1 MKHIIRAA
9 TSTVS
14 FCVISMFLLS
24 HSAAGPTRVGNGDDG
39 GDLEAAVPVR
49 SGILVETRLEAVNK
63 LKALQVS
70 GVEGLGL
77 LIPEVEKAEMLL
89 VGQNIDLSKTDA
101 TVEQKSD
108 ALEVA
113 RAIGAVGNQG
123 QLVYART
130 FAEPHAAT
138 RFFPAALLL
147 DRNQLVALHIHE
159 ALHRA
164 LPAGIRE
171 NEKSV
176 SRITLAIAAHDS
188 TFDRIK
194 STVAKEMKAHRSSL
208 AGAAVNIENGTSQ
221 NSRGSLSEEQSN
233 ILRSLNRSRHNSVE
247 YSYRSFFMPESNQ
260 SAAPISALHSLKSFM
275 YPFGSSRDDQ
285 AGAFGFGLELT
296 FVGLTERWYL
306 GPVGLS
312 TRLRVAQWDEFEVQ
326 LLAALHLNTLS
337 AGEIKDIPVG
347 RDTGTFGVA
356 VRREDE
362 RVRIENQI
370 YFVPGSETQQTVSGS
385 PYTHRYGSSLA
396 VRFAALGKFP
406 IAPKNSYEFGGMAE
420 VLLSGPY
427 EVTGGGTSSKT
438 DRIRVVSVGPEFG
451 YRVGDL
457 RFSLNGRFVVD
468 STRDVSLDQLG
479 DLLGQG
485 VGQGSVGAAA
495 AWNF

>member
-1 MKHIIRAA
+1 MRQMKRV
-9 TSTVS
+9 TSAFALT
-14 FCVISMFLLS
+14 CVMTGLICSTGF
-24 HSAAGPTRVGNGDDG
+24 AGPTRVGNGDDG
-39 GDLEAAVPVR
+39 GDLESAVEIR
-49 SGILVETRLEAVNK
+49 SGVLVETRLEAVKK

-70 GVEGLGL
+70 GIEGLGL
-77 LIPEVEKAEMLL
+77 LIPEVEKTEMYL

-101 TVEQKSD
+101 TAEQKTD

-113 RAIGAVGNQG
+113 RSIGAVGSQN

-147 DRNQLVALHIHE
+147 DRNQLIALHIHE

-176 SRITLAIAAHDS
+176 SRITLAIAAKDS
-188 TFDRIK
+188 TFDRVK
-194 STVAKEMKAHRSSL
+194 SSVAKEMKLHEASVL
-208 AGAAVNIENGTSQ
+208 AAGERATKT
-221 NSRGSLSEEQSN
+221 GSTTEDQAN
-233 ILRSLNRSRHNSVE
+233 ILRSFKRSRHNSVE
-247 YSYRSFFMPESNQ
+247 YSYRSFFMPESTQ

-275 YPFGSSRDDQ
+275 YPFGSSSDDQ
-285 AGAFGFGLELT
+285 AGAFGFGLEFT

-306 GPVGLS
+306 GPVGIS
-312 TRLRVAQWDEFEVQ
+312 TRLRVAEWDDFEVQ

-347 RDTGTFGVA
+347 RDTGTFGIA

-362 RVRIENQI
+362 RIRIENQI
-370 YFVPGSETQQTVSGS
+370 YFVPGSETQQSVGGN

-406 IAPKNSYEFGGMAE
+406 MAQRKSYELGGMAE

-427 EVTGGGTSSKT
+427 EVVGGGTSSKT

-457 RFSLNGRFVVD
+457 RFSLNGRFVLD

>member
-1 MKHIIRAA
+1 MKRMMKSA
-9 TSTVS
+9 TFVS
-14 FCVISMFLLS
+14 CATLVLFSVPGFS
-24 HSAAGPTRVGNGDDG
+24 GPTRVGNGDDG
-39 GDLEAAVPVR
+39 GDLESAVEIR
-49 SGILVETRLEAVNK
+49 SGVLVETRLEAVKK

-77 LIPEVEKAEMLL
+77 LIPEVEKTEMFL

-101 TVEQKSD
+101 TAEQKSD

-113 RAIGAVGNQG
+113 RAIGAVGNQN

-147 DRNQLVALHIHE
+147 DRNQLIALHIHE

-176 SRITLAIAAHDS
+176 SRITLAIAGKDS
-188 TFDRIK
+188 TFDRVK
-194 STVAKEMKAHRSSL
+194 STVAKELK
-208 AGAAVNIENGTSQ
+208 ENGSAFSAA
-221 NSRGSLSEEQSN
+221 NGYSRAEGTTTEEQIN
-233 ILRSLNRSRHNSVE
+233 VLRSLNRARHNYVE
-247 YSYRSFFMPESNQ
+247 YSYRSFFMPDSTQ

-275 YPFGSSRDDQ
+275 YPFGSSRDNQ
-285 AGAFGFGLELT
+285 AGAFGFGIEFT
-296 FVGLTERWYL
+296 YVGLTERWYL

-312 TRLRVAQWDEFEVQ
+312 TRLRVAEWNDFEVQ
-326 LLAALHLNTLS
+326 LFSALHLNTLS

-347 RDTGTFGVA
+347 RDTGTFGLA

-370 YFVPGSETQQTVSGS
+370 YFVPGSEAQQTVGGS
-385 PYTHRYGSSLA
+385 SYTHRYGSSLA
-396 VRFAALGKFP
+396 VRFSALGKFP
-406 IAPKNSYEFGGMAE
+406 SAPKKSYELGGMAE

-427 EVTGGGTSSKT
+427 EVTGGGTTSRT

-457 RFSLNGRFVVD
+457 RFSLNGRFVLD

-495 AWNF
+495 AWSF

>member
-1 MKHIIRAA
+1 MKRMMKFAISFTSGCAA
-9 TSTVS
+9 FFIANS
-14 FCVISMFLLS
+14 FAF
-24 HSAAGPTRVGNGDDG
+24 AGPTRVGNGDDG
-39 GDLEAAVPVR
+39 GDLESAVEIH
-49 SGILVETRLEAVNK
+49 SGILVETRLEAVKK

-77 LIPEVEKAEMLL
+77 LIPEVEKTEMYL
-89 VGQNIDLSKTDA
+89 VGQNIDLLKTDA
-101 TVEQKSD
+101 TAEQKSD

-113 RAIGAVGNQG
+113 RAIGAIGNQN

-176 SRITLAIAAHDS
+176 SRITLAIAAQDS
-188 TFDRIK
+188 TFDRVK
-194 STVAKEMKAHRSSL
+194 STVAKELKAHEQAIL
-208 AGAAVNIENGTSQ
+208 AAEATSPKAGISRQ
-221 NSRGSLSEEQSN
+221 NQAN

-247 YSYRSFFMPESNQ
+247 YSYRSFFMPESSQ
-260 SAAPISALHSLKSFM
+260 SVAPISALHSLKSFM
-275 YPFGSSRDDQ
+275 YPFGSSRDEQ
-285 AGAFGFGLELT
+285 AGAFGFGLEFT

-312 TRLRVAQWDEFEVQ
+312 TRLRVAEWDDFEVQ

-370 YFVPGSETQQTVSGS
+370 YFVPGSEAQQTVGGS

-406 IAPKNSYEFGGMAE
+406 VAPKKSFELGGMTE

-427 EVTGGGTSSKT
+427 EVTGGGTTTKT

>member
-1 MKHIIRAA
+1 M
-9 TSTVS
+9 
-14 FCVISMFLLS
+14 
-24 HSAAGPTRVGNGDDG
+24 
-39 GDLEAAVPVR
+39 
-49 SGILVETRLEAVNK
+49 
-63 LKALQVS
+63 
-70 GVEGLGL
+70 
-77 LIPEVEKAEMLL
+77 
-89 VGQNIDLSKTDA
+89 
-101 TVEQKSD
+101 
-108 ALEVA
+108 
-113 RAIGAVGNQG
+113 
-123 QLVYART
+123 
-130 FAEPHAAT
+130 
-138 RFFPAALLL
+138 
-147 DRNQLVALHIHE
+147 
-159 ALHRA
+159 
-164 LPAGIRE
+164 
-171 NEKSV
+171 
-176 SRITLAIAAHDS
+176 
-188 TFDRIK
+188 
-194 STVAKEMKAHRSSL
+194 
-208 AGAAVNIENGTSQ
+208 
-221 NSRGSLSEEQSN
+221 
-233 ILRSLNRSRHNSVE
+233 
-247 YSYRSFFMPESNQ
+247 
-260 SAAPISALHSLKSFM
+260 
-275 YPFGSSRDDQ
+275 
-285 AGAFGFGLELT
+285 
-296 FVGLTERWYL
+296 GLTERWYL

>member
-1 MKHIIRAA
+1 MKRMMKSA
-9 TSTVS
+9 TFVS
-14 FCVISMFLLS
+14 CATLALFSVPGFS
-24 HSAAGPTRVGNGDDG
+24 GPTRVGNGDDG
-39 GDLEAAVPVR
+39 GDLESAVEIR
-49 SGILVETRLEAVNK
+49 SGVLVETRLEAVKK

-70 GVEGLGL
+70 AVEGLGL
-77 LIPEVEKAEMLL
+77 LIPEVEKAEMYL
-89 VGQNIDLSKTDA
+89 VGQNIDLSKTEA
-101 TVEQKSD
+101 TAEQKSD

-113 RAIGAVGNQG
+113 QSIGAVGNQN

-138 RFFPAALLL
+138 RFFPASLLL
-147 DRNQLVALHIHE
+147 DRNQLIALHIHE

-176 SRITLAIAAHDS
+176 SRITLAIAAKDS
-188 TFDRIK
+188 TFDRVK
-194 STVAKEMKAHRSSL
+194 SVVAKEMKAHGNSVSATGSSK
-208 AGAAVNIENGTSQ
+208 GEGTTT
-221 NSRGSLSEEQSN
+221 EEQISV
-233 ILRSLNRSRHNSVE
+233 LRSLNRARHNTVE
-247 YSYRSFFMPESNQ
+247 YSYRSFFMPESTQ

-275 YPFGSSRDDQ
+275 YPFGSSRNDQ
-285 AGAFGFGLELT
+285 AGAFGFGLEFT
-296 FVGLTERWYL
+296 YVGLTERWYL

-312 TRLRVAQWDEFEVQ
+312 TRLRIAEWNDFEVQ
-326 LLAALHLNTLS
+326 LFSALHLNTLS

-362 RVRIENQI
+362 LVRIENQI
-370 YFVPGSETQQTVSGS
+370 YFVPGSEAQQTVGGAS
-385 PYTHRYGSSLA
+385 YTHRYGSSLA
-396 VRFAALGKFP
+396 VRFSALGKFP
-406 IAPKNSYEFGGMAE
+406 STPKKSFELGGMAE

-427 EVTGGGTSSKT
+427 EVTGAGTTSKT

-451 YRVGDL
+451 YRVGDF